1 MKNLDRFKKAQA
13 QDFDLALQ
21 EIKAGRKESHWI
33 WYIFP
38 QLRGLGYSQMSDYYG
53 IANFSEAEDYLEDPL
68 LSSRLKLICE
78 ELLKHKNLRI
88 QNILGSIDALK
99 LQASMTLFSLAS
111 EEEEENNIFKKVL
124 DCFFNGELHKPSL
137 DLLGIS

>member
-1 MKNLDRFKKAQA
+1 MKNLDRFKKAQV

-53 IANFSEAEDYLEDPL
+53 IVNFSEAEDYLEDPL
-68 LSSRLKLICE
+68 YP
-78 ELLKHKNLRI
+78 H
-88 QNILGSIDALK
+88 A
-99 LQASMTLFSLAS
+99 
-111 EEEEENNIFKKVL
+111 
-124 DCFFNGELHKPSL
+124 
-137 DLLGIS
+137 